1 MSDSFKIKSRLWIE
15 TGGHVLIGEGRVKL
29 LKAIE
34 EQGSLSKAAKSIGM
48 SYKKAW
54 NLIDSMNKS
63 SKEDIVISSIGGQQG
78 GGTMVTEYGKNLI
91 DKFET
96 INQNCWNYLDQQLKT
111 LNNL

>member
-1 MSDSFKIKSRLWIE
+1 MSNSYKIKSRVWIE
-15 TGGHVLIGEGRVKL
+15 TRDHVLIGEGRVKL

-34 EQGSLSKAAKSIGM
+34 AEGSLSKAAKSIGM

-54 NLIDSMNKS
+54 TLIDSMNKS
-63 SKEDIVISSIGGQQG
+63 AKEDIVISSVGGQKG
-78 GGTMVTEYGKNLI
+78 GGTLVTEYGKNLI

-111 LNNL
+111 LNDL